1 MNQLKNIT
9 IVEKCG
15 DLIQLEFGVEFG
27 SYAKQLNRSLISN
40 FCDQFNSDPWVY
52 EHHYFLTTKYTTND
66 HIVTLTS
73 LNSPLRV
80 HVRLLDHSIFIE
92 ATEHDWYK
100 INKNLFV
107 ILQKS
112 WRNFMVEHVNGYDE
126 HIRKTMILAN
136 LEGIYQI

>member
-1 MNQLKNIT
+1 MNQLKNIN

-15 DLIQLEFGVEFG
+15 DSIQLHYGVEFG
-27 SYAKQLNRSLISN
+27 SYAKQLNRTSISI

-80 HVRLLDHSIFIE
+80 RVRLLDHSIFIE
-92 ATEHDWYK
+92 ATEHDWIK
-100 INKNLFV
+100 IEKHLFV
-107 ILQKS
+107 LLQKS
-112 WRNFMVEHVNGYDE
+112 WRNFMAEHVKGYDE
-126 HIRKTMILAN
+126 HIKKTIVLAN
-136 LEGIYQI
+136 LEGIYQV